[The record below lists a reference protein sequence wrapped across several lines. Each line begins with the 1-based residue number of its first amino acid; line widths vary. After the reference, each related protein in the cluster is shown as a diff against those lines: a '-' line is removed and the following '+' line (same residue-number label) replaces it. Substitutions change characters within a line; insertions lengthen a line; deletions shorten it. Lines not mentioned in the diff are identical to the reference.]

1 MLNSFDKLSKISSP
15 FNNHLKFDMRRA
27 APAVKSQLL
36 CLDISG
42 KLCRNWLND
51 IETRFF
57 EKDHV
62 PFSMS
67 EGLKPIEVDSRATQ
81 IHEFLMC
88 GLLEC
93 VPEDAS
99 LTLLRGFQR

>member
-15 FNNHLKFDMRRA
+15 FKNHLKFDMRRA
-27 APAVKSQLL
+27 APAVKSQLF

-51 IETRFF
+51 IETRIF

-67 EGLKPIEVDSRATQ
+67 EGLKPVEVDSIATQ
-81 IHEFLMC
+81 IQKSLMC
-88 GLLEC
+88 GLPEC

-99 LTLLRGFQR
+99 LTLLRGIQR